1 MNSARLEINVCYLNQ
16 VVSSK
21 ERILSLG
28 HEFAKKYNLPMPHEI
43 VANKGQKPH
52 FDCDGIFYSLSHSGD
67 YWVCVLSDCAVGID
81 LQRHQSCHRKRIA
94 ARFFHPNEASWLVN
108 KPDDAFFEIWTAK
121 ESYVKYTG
129 VGITDAFSHFSVVND
144 DGEIYKCEGA
154 FLKHIPMMS
163 EYTLCVCCSK
173 PAQITMINDSIKKDM
188 L

>member
-1 MNSARLEINVCYLNQ
+1 MKLLQTKDR
-16 VVSSK
+16 
-21 ERILSLG
+21 
-28 HEFAKKYNLPMPHEI
+28 NLT
-43 VANKGQKPH
+43 
-52 FDCDGIFYSLSHSGD
+52 L
-67 YWVCVLSDCAVGID
+67 
-81 LQRHQSCHRKRIA
+81 
-94 ARFFHPNEASWLVN
+94 
-108 KPDDAFFEIWTAK
+108 TAM
-121 ESYVKYTG
+121 ESFIPFLIVKYTG